1 MSTGGG
7 GTTGP
12 RAPSVADTPNG
23 GQSAADLSDLTW
35 AFCSRPR
42 NSSDDSSATRRWQ
55 ESQIL
60 QVFADRF
67 SRGIVE
73 LAQAVGTQG
82 LVARVDGGGV
92 TPMVAY
98 PLVEVEKTVVGS
110 STDRERPHLR
120 RICRGKQTKKI

>member
-12 RAPSVADTPNG
+12 RAPSVGDTPDG

-55 ESQIL
+55 ESQS
-60 QVFADRF
+60 
-67 SRGIVE
+67 SRCLLTGPAE
-73 LAQAVGTQG
+73 A
-82 LVARVDGGGV
+82 
-92 TPMVAY
+92 
-98 PLVEVEKTVVGS
+98 S
-110 STDRERPHLR
+110 SSLPRP
-120 RICRGKQTKKI
+120 